1 MKAKKS
7 LLILGAAILSFGAIN
22 FLLPRNNSVKAEA
35 ALNPPFTTYANHDG
49 ATYYNSISDSLTGND
64 LLLALRSLNNN
75 RKKASG
81 GYKPL
86 LTGNFLARWTDYDP
100 NNYSLDA
107 NGQQYSTTILSF
119 YSGNKAVNGN
129 GMNREH
135 VWPDS
140 RGGNLVESDTHMAR
154 PTLTSEN
161 SSRGNSYYVEGMES
175 QSAGWDPAMPSFG
188 EESYRGDS
196 ARIIFYCAM
205 ANSSLSL
212 LDATSGGSN
221 TMGKLSD
228 LLKWNINYAPQVR
241 ETNRNEGTQYIQGN
255 RNPFIDHPEYA
266 CRIWGNTNSTTKKI
280 CDGAVYPTETHYAGI
295 RSDDGYNI
303 SSENIT
309 TYTLNVDETVNF
321 LPFVDGVYNAGVSWS
336 LSDTTVASQ
345 TYYGRSSYTNGVTI
359 TGLKAGTSTLTLS
372 YNYDDNGTQRTAI
385 STCLIT
391 VKDSG
396 SGGGGEEG
404 QTYSITFSDLDN
416 SYPTSAKDYTAASGI
431 KFKALNCANYSSKV
445 QFKKSGGYIYNT
457 ESLNLSTVK
466 LNGTS
471 GSGTITVYGGSSSNP
486 ETTAITG
493 SSGEYNLSGYNYFK
507 IANKSS
513 NAVTCTSIDV
523 TTASAPSAIT
533 LSSIAASGMT
543 TEYNVGDTFSFD
555 GDLTATYSDD
565 STKEV
570 TPTSVSSPDMS
581 TAGTKTVTISY
592 TEGGVT
598 KTTTYDI
605 TVSAVV
611 VPVTG
616 VTLNKTSTSIEE
628 GSSETLTAT
637 VLPSN
642 ATNKNVTWSTSN
654 SGVATVNNGTVTA
667 VKAGTATITV
677 TTEDGSK
684 AATCNVTVTEKV
696 IPTPSGDYSLTDK
709 SPYINGVPYKMYF
722 SNASNTYYFNGE
734 KTSNTYYGD
743 TTTVAENAVDVY
755 FEEDGDGQNVYFIK
769 DNVRQ
774 YLNIV
779 KSSTY
784 FNFSFS
790 TTEPE
795 IKWLYVTNDSYS
807 AITYSVE
814 GVPYTFGNKKNTSY
828 STFATVNLNNNPDGY
843 KVDFICINQDYASV
857 YATVINSYI
866 TCDST
871 GDTAPKFANGYTW
884 NNFAIVF
891 SKFSN
896 DVRDLFTGTST
907 NEDIKDFTAR
917 YDYIVAKYG
926 YTNFLSRDVSPLAS
940 RFNLVVNSEDNSMI
954 IIVVIASVTALAFT
968 TLLIIK
974 KKKHR

>member
-7 LLILGAAILSFGAIN
+7 LLILGAAILSFGATS
-22 FLLPRNNSVKAEA
+22 FLLPKNNSVKAEA

-64 LLLALRSLNNN
+64 LLLALRNLNNN

-404 QTYSITFSDLDN
+404 QSYSITTSDLDT
-416 SYPTSAKDYTAASGI
+416 SYPKTAKDYTANSGI
-431 KFKALNCANYSSKV
+431 KFKAYYCANISSKV
-445 QFKKSGGYIYNT
+445 QFKANSGYIYNT

-466 LNGTS
+466 INGTG

-486 ETTAITG
+486 ETTTITG
-493 SSGEYNLSGYNYFK
+493 SSGVYDLSGYNYFK
-507 IANKSS
+507 IVNKSG
-513 NAVTCTSIDV
+513 NVVTCTSIDV
-523 TTASAPSAIT
+523 TTASTPSAIT

-555 GDLTATYSDD
+555 GDVTATYSDD

-570 TPTSVSSPDMS
+570 TPTSVTSPDMS

-598 KTTTYDI
+598 KTTSYDI

-628 GSSETLTAT
+628 GGSEILTAS

-654 SGVATVNNGTVTA
+654 SEVATVNNGTVTA
-667 VKAGTATITV
+667 IKAGTATITV
-677 TTEDGSK
+677 TTVDGNKTAS
-684 AATCNVTVTEKV
+684 CVVTVTEKV
-696 IPTPSGDYSLTDK
+696 VPTPTGDYSLTDK
-709 SPYINGVPYKMYF
+709 SPYINGIPYKMYF
-722 SNASNTYYFNGE
+722 NNTSTNNTYYFNGS
-734 KTSNTYYGD
+734 KSGNYGA
-743 TTTVAENAVDVY
+743 TTTIAENAVDVY
-755 FEEDGDGQNVYFIK
+755 FEESGSGQNIYFDTGSGK
-769 DNVRQ
+769 Q
-774 YLNIV
+774 YLSIIV
-779 KSSTY
+779 SGSKY
-784 FNFSFS
+784 LFN
-790 TTEPE
+790 
-795 IKWLYVTNDSYS
+795 YS
-807 AITYSVE
+807 AEIPSTQWIYVSNESYTCMVYN
-814 GVPYTFGNKKNTSY
+814 VNSKPNTFGTY
-828 STFATVNLNNNPDGY
+828 DQYTTFGTVNLSKYPDSY
-843 KVDFICINQDYASV
+843 LVDFICINQDYASV

-871 GDTAPKFANGYTW
+871 GDSAPKFANGYTW
-884 NNFAIVF
+884 NNFAMVF

-896 DVRDLFTGTST
+896 DVRDLYTGTST

-940 RFNLVVNSEDNSMI
+940 RFNLDVNNEDNSMI